1 MLASVKFILKIQ
13 QRSRWKA
20 TVLQCSLNQPN
31 KCSSLHTYPHPA
43 GLVLQ
48 ERKATLRSNFLNTSR
63 CFSIPLV
70 KKVSEKFYVG
80 STQGD
85 ERVQALYKG
94 LMEGKRG
101 ALAESITLVESRH
114 PYRKAQAQELLT
126 LVLKESRRK
135 YKEEG
140 SNTLSFRLGL
150 SGPPGAGKSTFIEA
164 LGKHLTSEG
173 HKVAVL
179 AVDPSSST
187 TGGSLMG
194 DKTRMPEL
202 SRDKNAYIRPSPSG
216 GHLGGVTRS
225 TNEAIVICEAA
236 GFDVILVETVGVGQS
251 EYNVADMVDMFVL
264 LIPPAGGD
272 ELQGIKKGIVELA
285 DIVVVNKADGSLL
298 PDARRIQSEYTSAL
312 KFVRRRSKVWRTKVT
327 RVSSLKN
334 EGIVELWKDMMQF
347 REDTMEEGE
356 LEVKRRKQY
365 KIWMWSHIEQHLLYT
380 FKHHPKV
387 DPVIAEMEQKVS
399 DGIITPGLAADYM
412 ISKFLE

>member
-1 MLASVKFILKIQ
+1 IKYIS
-13 QRSRWKA
+13 
-20 TVLQCSLNQPN
+20 
-31 KCSSLHTYPHPA
+31 
-43 GLVLQ
+43 
-48 ERKATLRSNFLNTSR
+48 
-63 CFSIPLV
+63 
-70 KKVSEKFYVG
+70 VSESAFIPNRNRNVW
-80 STQGD
+80 S
-85 ERVQALYKG
+85 L
-94 LMEGKRG
+94 
-101 ALAESITLVESRH
+101 LA
-114 PYRKAQAQELLT
+114 
-126 LVLKESRRK
+126 
-135 YKEEG
+135 
-140 SNTLSFRLGL
+140 GL

-164 LGKHLTSEG
+164 LGKYLTAEG

-202 SRDKNAYIRPSPSG
+202 SRDRNAYIRPSPSG

-225 TNEAIVICEAA
+225 TNEAIVLCEAA
-236 GFDVILVETVGVGQS
+236 GFDIILVETIGVGQS
-251 EYNVADMVDMFVL
+251 EYNVAHMVDMFVL

-285 DIVVVNKADGSLL
+285 DVVVVNKADGALL

-312 KFVRRRSKVWRTKVT
+312 KFVRRRSKIWRTKVT
-327 RVSSLKN
+327 RVSSLKK

-347 REDTMEEGE
+347 RDVTMEEGE

-365 KIWMWSHIEQHLLYT
+365 QIWMWSHIEHHLLYV

-387 DPVIAEMEQKVS
+387 NPSIKEMEQKVS
-399 DGIITPGLAADYM
+399 EGIITPGLAADYM